1 MKNSAVVAAMSGGVD
16 SAVSAYLLK
25 DAGYDVIGVTMRLS
39 APQPGADSRQ
49 NKRCC
54 TAEDTTDARRV
65 CRILG
70 IPHYVQN
77 FEKEFRAKVIEY
89 FLGEYRQGRTP
100 NPCIACNEQVKFR
113 FLMERSRALGA
124 DKLATGHYARIEQ
137 SGDGYK
143 LLKARDPGKDQSYVL
158 YGLGQEELSRLM
170 FPVGEYPKARIREIA
185 RSLDLPVAD
194 KPDSQDICFIPDGDY
209 RGFLRKSI
217 EPRQGDVVDL
227 EGNRIGSHGGIE
239 EFTVGQ
245 RKGLGVGSLGRR
257 YVVSL
262 DAERNEVVVGDDADL
277 WAEGLTAS
285 KVSYVSGV
293 APVKPTRI
301 SVRIRHRAPEVGAT
315 LLPDGDTVSV
325 LFDAPQRAVTPGQA
339 SVFYCRDEVVG
350 GGVIDGPLNASSDEL
365 ASGGFRVPVPAKP

>member
-1 MKNSAVVAAMSGGVD
+1 MKNGVVVAAMSGGVD

-39 APQPGADSRQ
+39 APQPGGESRQ

-65 CRILG
+65 CRLLG

-170 FPVGEYPKARIREIA
+170 FPVGEYPKPRIREIA

-217 EPRQGDVVDL
+217 EPRQGDVVDM

-262 DAERNEVVVGDDADL
+262 DAERNEVVVGEDADL
-277 WAEGLTAS
+277 WSEGLTAS
-285 KVSYVSGV
+285 KVCYVSGV
-293 APVKPTRI
+293 APEGPTRI

-339 SVFYCRDEVVG
+339 SVFYCGDEVVG
-350 GGVIDGPLNASSDEL
+350 GRGDRWPTERL
-365 ASGGFRVPVPAKP
+365 P

>member
-1 MKNSAVVAAMSGGVD
+1 M
-16 SAVSAYLLK
+16 SAYLLK

-39 APQPGADSRQ
+39 APQPGADSWQ

-113 FLMERSRALGA
+113 FLMERAQALGA
-124 DKLATGHYARIEQ
+124 DKLATGHYARIER
-137 SGDGYK
+137 SDDGYK

-170 FPVGEYPKARIREIA
+170 FPVGEYPKPAFGRLPARWTCRLPISQTA
-185 RSLDLPVAD
+185 RTSALSRTATTAAFCGRASSPGKATLSTWKVTVSA
-194 KPDSQDICFIPDGDY
+194 
-209 RGFLRKSI
+209 RT
-217 EPRQGDVVDL
+217 
-227 EGNRIGSHGGIE
+227 GGIE

-262 DAERNEVVVGDDADL
+262 DAERNEVVVGEDADL
-277 WAEGLTAS
+277 WSEGLTAS

-293 APVKPTRI
+293 APTGPTRI

-315 LLPDGDTVSV
+315 LFPDGDTVSV

-339 SVFYCRDEVVG
+339 SVFYCGDEVVG
-350 GGVIDGPLNASSDEL
+350 GGVIDGPLSASSDEL
-365 ASGGFRVPVPAKP
+365 ASDGTRVPVPAKP